1 MAPSPV
7 NVVVSNVPGP
17 RVPVTIDGTP
27 MTDIYS
33 VGPILEGIGLNV
45 TVWSYVDRMNFT
57 LLACPDLLP
66 DLDELVGEL
75 RPALDELL
83 ATVREETPR

>member
-1 MAPSPV
+1 MTGYEGHLHR
-7 NVVVSNVPGP
+7 VVREQGVGLRPRLAAVPGP
-17 RVPVTIDGTP
+17 EDPAAG
-27 MTDIYS
+27 
-33 VGPILEGIGLNV
+33 
-45 TVWSYVDRMNFT
+45 